1 MMILKW
7 PLSQTIIDGYSL
19 RKHLVK
25 YSECFVLDINE
36 VGVIGVRKKKKL
48 FIRRNE
54 VHVTFKVQVPI

>member
-36 VGVIGVRKKKKL
+36 VGVIGVRKKKN
-48 FIRRNE
+48 FS
-54 VHVTFKVQVPI
+54 